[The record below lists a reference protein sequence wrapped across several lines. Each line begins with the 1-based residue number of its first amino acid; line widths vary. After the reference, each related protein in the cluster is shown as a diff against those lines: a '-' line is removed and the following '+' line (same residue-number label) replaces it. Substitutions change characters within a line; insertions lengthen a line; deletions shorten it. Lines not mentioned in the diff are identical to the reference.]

1 MLKTKIVCTLGP
13 ASNSP
18 EMIEKMIRAGMNVAR
33 LNFSH
38 GTHEEHAE
46 VIDRI
51 RKARDRLGVPL
62 AIMLDTK
69 GPEIRLGKFKGGE
82 AELKDGERITLRT
95 DDPDFEGTA
104 SEVYITYA
112 GLPAEISPGTRILLN
127 DGAIELTAEKLFP
140 EEGKIEALVTSGG
153 LIKSGKGV
161 NVPNVHLDMPHLSD
175 RDKADLI
182 FGIEHDVDF
191 VAASFVR
198 SKADVTGMRK
208 FLDYHGGH
216 GIKIISKIENLEGVD
231 NFAEILERSDGIMVA
246 RGDMGVEVAFERLPG
261 LQKRFIKECYQSGKM
276 VITATQMLESMIEK
290 PTPTR
295 AEISDV
301 ANAVFD
307 GTSAVMLS
315 GETAVGKHP
324 LAAVRAMAKIA
335 EQAEHDALEAD
346 AYNDM
351 HYVIDTSDVTA
362 ALCDAACTTANDI
375 RAKAIVTL
383 TTTGKSA
390 RRMSKFRPTQP
401 VVAAT
406 PLAKTFHQ
414 LALSWGVYPVL
425 SLRQETLEDL
435 LVHAV
440 DCAKELD
447 LVSPGDLVV
456 IAAGVPVLT
465 PGNTNLLKVE
475 VVKGNE

>member
-140 EEGKIEALVTSGG
+140 EEGKIEAAVTSGG

-198 SKADVTGMRK
+198 SKADVIGMRK

-315 GETAVGKHP
+315 GETAIGKHP
-324 LAAVRAMAKIA
+324 PAAVRAMAKIA